1 MASVYK
7 TFVADD
13 VLTAA
18 ELNTYLM
25 NQTVIVCDSSAD
37 YPAAPLEGMLLFDK
51 ALDSYVTRTGSAW
64 IALSPQTT
72 TAKTT
77 WTPALTQSVSVTA
90 TINDAV
96 YYRSGVFVD
105 AWANLT
111 VTSGGTAGTALS
123 VTLPVTS
130 SSWTANPVIGHGFIF
145 DTGGTDAWAV
155 TVVASGTTSATFVS
169 TSSVSNASWGVAPNE
184 GIASTDVIRFH
195 LRYTV

>member
-51 ALDSYVTRTGSAW
+51 ALDSYVTRTSSAW
-64 IALSPQTT
+64 VLLSPQTT

-111 VTSGGTAGTALS
+111 VTSGGSAGTALS

-130 SSWTANPVIGHGFIF
+130 SSWTANPVIGQGFIF
-145 DTGGTDAWAV
+145 DTSGTDAFAV
-155 TVVASGTTSATFVS
+155 TVVASGTTSATFVT
-169 TSSVSNASWGVAPNE
+169 TSATAAGSFGVAPNLAIE
-184 GIASTDVIRFH
+184 SNDTIRFH